1 LSFRT
6 PIRSGSAL
14 FAAVAAACALGA
26 CSSASSTNVAASA
39 GGASSGS
46 ASEIALNA
54 ENTARPGAALN
65 ATGTPRNGGTL
76 DIAMSADPLCLDP
89 HQLSSDVEQLL
100 GQIQFDNLT
109 FLGKSGTPQP
119 WLATSWKISPDG
131 KTYTFFLKH
140 GVTFADGTPFNAAA
154 VVANFKQMLSPAT
167 RSPLAGP
174 YIQPYKSSTI
184 VNPYELKVHLKTA
197 YSPFLYVLAQ
207 GWLGME
213 SPKSLADDSPA
224 QLCEHPVGSGP
235 FVLTGYTKNVGAT
248 YVARKGYDWGPP
260 ELGQSGGPHLAGVK
274 LSWIGQDPVRYDG
287 LVSGQY
293 QLTQYVP
300 AQDATALKKNPNF
313 VYEDID
319 RIGWPFTFDFNVSKA
334 PLNNLQVRK
343 AIVEGVNTAAITRTA
358 QLGQQAPA
366 TGYLDPVT
374 KYYDKNATVPAF
386 DVDAARKLLG
396 QAGWSK
402 TDASG
407 YRTNASGQELDLTVP
422 ISNATTISPVY
433 DLLQA
438 QLKSNLGIKLI
449 FKVETLTR
457 LTTDRYDGN
466 YNLLAGVWHTNT
478 PDVLY
483 IKYASSQIPN
493 SKHLGQN
500 LSHLS
505 DPKLDALLEKAR
517 ETTSQAQLTKLY
529 ARAQLRLTKDDLPGL
544 PVYQNSVLWAF
555 STKLHNVFVN
565 TSHGTP
571 FITYAWMSR

>member
-1 LSFRT
+1 LSIRT
-6 PIRSGSAL
+6 SIRSGSAL
-14 FAAVAAACALGA
+14 LAAAAAACTLGA
-26 CSSASSTNVAASA
+26 CSSASSTSGAGGSSA
-39 GGASSGS
+39 GTNASD
-46 ASEIALNA
+46 IALNA
-54 ENTARPGAALN
+54 ENTARPGADLN
-65 ATGTPRNGGTL
+65 TTGTAQNGGTL
-76 DIAMSADPLCLDP
+76 NIAMSADPLCLDP

-109 FLGKSGTPQP
+109 FLGKNGLPQP

-154 VVANFKQMLSPAT
+154 VVANFKQMLSPST

-174 YIQPYKSSTI
+174 YIQPYQSSTI
-184 VNPYELKVHLKTA
+184 VNPYELEVHLKTA

-213 SPKSLADDSPA
+213 SPKSLANDTPA
-224 QLCEHPVGSGP
+224 QLCAKPVGSGP
-235 FVLTGYTKNVGAT
+235 FVLTSYTKNVGAN

-260 ELGQSGGPHLAGVK
+260 ELGQSGGPHLAGIH

-300 AQDATALKKNPNF
+300 AQDGDALKNNPKF

-334 PLNNLQVRK
+334 PLNDVKVRR

-374 KYYDKNATVPAF
+374 KFYDKNATVPSF
-386 DVDAARKLLG
+386 DLAAARKLLN
-396 QAGWSK
+396 QAGWRK
-402 TDASG
+402 TDAAG
-407 YRTNASGQELDLTVP
+407 YRANASGQELDLTVP

-478 PDVLY
+478 PDVMY
-483 IKYASSQIPN
+483 IKYDSSQIPN

-500 LSHLS
+500 LSHLD
-505 DPKLDALLEKAR
+505 DPKLDTLLQKAR
-517 ETTSQAQLTKLY
+517 ETTNPAQLTKLY
-529 ARAQLRLTKDDLPGL
+529 AAAQLRLSKVDLPGL

-555 STKLHNVFVN
+555 NKSLHNVFVN

-571 FITYAWMSR
+571 FLTYAWLAK